1 MKKTS
6 FKKFLSVILSF
17 VLIAVVAL
25 VMTGCGKEKT
35 TTPTDNGKTSV
46 VTPDNAEVTDADGN
60 IVLGEGE
67 KTLLFSV
74 TDADGTITQ
83 FKILTDENTV
93 GDALIKE
100 GLISG
105 ENGDYGMY
113 VKVVNGKTLDYD
125 TDKMYWAFYADN
137 EYAMTGVEL
146 TPIES
151 GVVYEFRAEK

>member
-1 MKKTS
+1 MKKTNS
-6 FKKFLSVILSF
+6 KKILSVILSL
-17 VLIAVVAL
+17 VLIAVAAL
-25 VMTGCGKEKT
+25 IMTGCGKEKT
-35 TTPTDNGKTSV
+35 TTPTDNGNTSV
-46 VTPDNAEVTDADGN
+46 VTPDNAEVTDADSN
-60 IVLGEGE
+60 ILLGEGE

-74 TDADGTITQ
+74 TDSDGTITQ

-113 VKVVNGKTLDYD
+113 VKVVNGKKLDYD
-125 TDKMYWAFYADN
+125 TDKMYWAFYVDN